1 MAVKTPLCTVLF
13 ATTLAGCTVPS
24 GMNPL
29 DYDRGMNTDVFGVR
43 EVAAVQ
49 HVITTDVPHS
59 AAFVIMPS
67 RMGTVVNV
75 SETRAGNGVE
85 QNIIY
90 DAGTS
95 GNGENRVRVRMVN
108 NTEWPKE
115 KAEPISLSSIK
126 QRHLLR
132 ELRTQFPYASMN
144 ISNTLHNNSYGVFGY
159 AVSSAK
165 AGCFYGWQRMRAN
178 EPSRW
183 GFLERKS
190 EQPEIGL
197 RVRYCRPGATEGEL
211 VDLMRNLR
219 VDADPAAALR
229 ANKSRWTARPVQVR
243 SNVIPP
249 SEQEAGYTSSPPVF
263 SEPAKAEPVVRQQP
277 RRRTVRR
284 TVVRKAVQ
292 EQSRTF
298 VTDKAVPLPP
308 GGIVR
313 VTPVQPQLVTPRVL
327 PRSVMPQ
334 SAVPQRSVALPVLPA
349 PSNAKPAVDMPAIR
363 STMPPLPP
371 RAAPQPASTGAV
383 VDAVNVDGKRVIP
396 LPG

>member
-1 MAVKTPLCTVLF
+1 
-13 ATTLAGCTVPS
+13 
-24 GMNPL
+24 MNPL
-29 DYDRGMNTDVFGVR
+29 NYDPGMNTDVFGIR
-43 EVAAVQ
+43 KVAAVQ

-85 QNIIY
+85 QTIVY

-95 GNGENRVRVRMVN
+95 SNGENRVRIRMVN

-115 KAEPISLSSIK
+115 KAEPISLASTK
-126 QRHLLR
+126 QRHVVQ
-132 ELRTQFPYASMN
+132 ELRSEFPYASMN

-190 EQPEIGL
+190 QQPEIGI
-197 RVRYCRPGATEGEL
+197 RVRFCRPGATEGEL

-263 SEPAKAEPVVRQQP
+263 SEPEAKPVVNKPRRRVFRRTKVRERTVEPVV
-277 RRRTVRR
+277 
-284 TVVRKAVQ
+284 Q
-292 EQSRTF
+292 EPSRAFT
-298 VTDKAVPLPP
+298 TDKAVPLPP

-313 VTPVQPQLVTPRVL
+313 VTPVQPQFVTPRVL
-327 PRSVMPQ
+327 PRTVTPQ
-334 SAVPQRSVALPVLPA
+334 PVVPRTSATLPVLPA
-349 PSNAKPAVDMPAIR
+349 PSNALPKVETPVIR
-363 STMPPLPP
+363 STMPALPA
-371 RAAPQPASTGAV
+371 RPAEVVLPTTGT
-383 VDAVNVDGKRVIP
+383 VDAVNTVDGKRIIP

>member
-1 MAVKTPLCTVLF
+1 
-13 ATTLAGCTVPS
+13 
-24 GMNPL
+24 MNPL
-29 DYDRGMNTDVFGVR
+29 NYDPGMNTDVFGIR
-43 EVAAVQ
+43 KVAAVQ

-59 AAFVIMPS
+59 AAFVVMPS
-67 RMGTVVNV
+67 RMGTIVNV

-95 GNGENRVRVRMVN
+95 ANGENRVRIRMVN

-115 KAEPISLSSIK
+115 QAEPISLSSTK
-126 QRHLLR
+126 QRHLVV
-132 ELRTQFPYASMN
+132 ELRKEFPYASMA
-144 ISNTLHNNSYGVFGY
+144 ISNKLHNNSYGVFGY
-159 AVSSAK
+159 AVSNTK

-183 GFLERKS
+183 GIFERKS

-197 RVRYCRPGATEGEL
+197 RVRFCRPGATEGEL

-249 SEQEAGYTSSPPVF
+249 SQQEAGYTSSPPEF
-263 SEPAKAEPVVRQQP
+263 SEPEKAAAVRQQP
-277 RRRTVRR
+277 RRAAVRR
-284 TVVRKAVQ
+284 TVVRKRAV
-292 EQSRTF
+292 EPVKEEPSREFT
-298 VTDKAVPLPP
+298 TDQAVPLPP

-313 VTPVQPQLVTPRVL
+313 VTPVQPRLVSPGVVKPQVVVPRT
-327 PRSVMPQ
+327 
-334 SAVPQRSVALPVLPA
+334 SAALPVLPA
-349 PSNAKPAVDMPAIR
+349 PSNAMPAVETPVIR
-363 STMPPLPP
+363 STIPPLPP
-371 RAAPQPASTGAV
+371 KPADIVVPARGT
-383 VDAVNVDGKRVIP
+383 VDATNSVDDKRVIP